1 MNIKLGNCELV
12 NLEFVFL
19 FFLNRKGRKGLRKGR
34 KGKADYELYV
44 MSYKLIG
51 NENQQPTTNNQQP
64 TTKNQ
69 QPKTLSTLHLF
80 STISF
85 VFSKLLINIF

>member
-51 NENQQPTTNNQQP
+51 NEKQQPTTNNQQP
-64 TTKNQ
+64 TTNNQ
-69 QPKTLSTLHLF
+69 KPFRLCTFFLPSLSYF
-80 STISF
+80 Q
-85 VFSKLLINIF
+85 NC

>member
-19 FFLNRKGRKGLRKGR
+19 FFLNRKGR

-51 NENQQPTTNNQQP
+51 NENQQPTT
-64 TTKNQ
+64 
-69 QPKTLSTLHLF
+69 LSTLRL
-80 STISF
+80 STYF
-85 VFSKLLINIF
+85 LNRNPCNLLSS

>member
-1 MNIKLGNCELV
+1 MNRRLGNCELV
-12 NLEFVFL
+12 NREFVFL

-51 NENQQPTTNNQQP
+51 NENQQPTTENQKP
-64 TTKNQ
+64 FRLYDFITYFLNRTSYNL
-69 QPKTLSTLHLF
+69 LS
-80 STISF
+80 S
-85 VFSKLLINIF
+85 

>member
-19 FFLNRKGRKGLRKGR
+19 FFLNRKGR

-51 NENQQPTTNNQQP
+51 NENQQPTT
-64 TTKNQ
+64 
-69 QPKTLSTLHLF
+69 LSTFDFKTFDLF
-80 STISF
+80 S
-85 VFSKLLINIF
+85 

>member
-64 TTKNQ
+64 
-69 QPKTLSTLHLF
+69 KTLSTLHLF

>member
-19 FFLNRKGRKGLRKGR
+19 FFLNRKERKGLRKGR

-51 NENQQPTTNNQQP
+51 NENQQPTT
-64 TTKNQ
+64 
-69 QPKTLSTLHLF
+69 LSTLRL
-80 STISF
+80 STYF
-85 VFSKLLINIF
+85 LNRNPCNLLSS